1 MIGGDDCV
9 LEKEPLE
16 RAVREKKICAYKHN
30 DFWQCMDH
38 KLDKDLLDE
47 MVKNNKAPWL
57 N

>member
-1 MIGGDDCV
+1 M
-9 LEKEPLE
+9 LE
-16 RAVREKKICAYKHN
+16 REPFTKLTKFKQLMAYKHHG
-30 DFWQCMDH
+30 FWQCMDH